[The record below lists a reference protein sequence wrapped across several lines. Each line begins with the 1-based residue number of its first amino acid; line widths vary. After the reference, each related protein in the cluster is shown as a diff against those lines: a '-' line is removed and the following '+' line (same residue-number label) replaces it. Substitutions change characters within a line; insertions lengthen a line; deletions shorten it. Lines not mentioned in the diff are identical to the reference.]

1 MKSHVNGKTS
11 KIKSFMNVIGFDI
24 ATRKCAPW
32 FHVVWATALCLCFAY
47 PSFAE
52 NEKKVSVSFNNAD
65 AIDVIRWAADLT
77 NKNIIVSD
85 KVTKNKKI
93 TVIAGEPMTQQEAY
107 EIFLAVMQV
116 NDFVVVETDSALK
129 IFPSTSAKDNAVP
142 MVDDGGASAEDFVIS
157 IIKIKNVSAQQLL
170 ALLRPLVPASAQ
182 FQVHS
187 GTNILLIADYKANVE
202 KIVRLVEQI
211 DKAGTID
218 VEFIALKHANAKEV
232 VELISSLAPK
242 IMGAEAKD
250 APAQAINFAADERS
264 NSILMSGDTVLR
276 SQMKKLIE
284 KLDQPV
290 AGEGNTQVIY
300 LNYADAEDMAQIL
313 TGVSQSVVSGSKTKG
328 STPGGAAGKSDVEK
342 SPITSHSN
350 GELSIVASA
359 SNNALVITAPPTVL
373 STIKIVIEK
382 LDVRREQ
389 VLVEGLLIE
398 VNEDIGRKL
407 SLLWSGD
414 AGNNGTTVGGSFVG
428 ANDPKPSEDP
438 SVNGILSG
446 LGLVARYF
454 EDGDLRGVLQA
465 IETVTESN
473 VLATPTIMALDNEE
487 AEILVGEN
495 VPFITGETSD
505 LNSTNTRVSIE
516 RQDIGLHLLVK
527 AKINLNDTITLEVEQ
542 KVESISPSKGDAADI
557 ITNKRE
563 LKTKAIVNDGQIL
576 VLGGLIRDESQ
587 ETESKVPFLGDIP
600 VIGWLFKGTNKS
612 LVKKNLMILIHP
624 KIIRDKADGMKES
637 IEAFNKMRALEQ
649 YYNEN
654 RDFLTIRPHDLPL
667 LKELPDSMKAKGSSF
682 VDESEPE
689 LNAGELLIAP
699 APEPVPV
706 PLPQAQ

>member
-1 MKSHVNGKTS
+1 MSDVS
-11 KIKSFMNVIGFDI
+11 KKIPGVYRVSEKLAKASRILWVGL
-24 ATRKCAPW
+24 ACA
-32 FHVVWATALCLCFAY
+32 CFAY
-47 PSFAE
+47 PALAE
-52 NEKKVSVSFNNAD
+52 SNKKVSVSFNNAD

-85 KVTKNKKI
+85 RLAKNKKI
-93 TVIAGEPMTQQEAY
+93 TVIAGEPMTEQQAY

-129 IFPSTSAKDNAVP
+129 IFPSAQAKDNAVP
-142 MVDDGGASAEDFVIS
+142 MIDDGGATAENFVIS

-170 ALLRPLVPASAQ
+170 ALLRPLVPGTAQ
-182 FQVHS
+182 FQVHA

-202 KIVRLVEQI
+202 KIARLVEQI

-218 VEFIALKHANAKEV
+218 VEFIALKHASAKEV
-232 VELISSLAPK
+232 VELISSLVPR
-242 IMGAEAKD
+242 IIGAEGKD
-250 APAQAINFAADERS
+250 APAQTLNFAADERS

-284 KLDQPV
+284 KLDQPLQ
-290 AGEGNTQVIY
+290 GEGNTQVIF
-300 LNYADAEDMAQIL
+300 LNYADATEMAEML
-313 TGVSQSVVSGSKTKG
+313 TGVSTSVAEGNIDNQAVSGG
-328 STPGGAAGKSDVEK
+328 LNNE
-342 SPITSHSN
+342 IN
-350 GELSIVASA
+350 IVASVA
-359 SNNALVITAPPTVL
+359 NNALVITAPPSVL
-373 STIKIVIEK
+373 NTIKNVIEK
-382 LDVRREQ
+382 LDIRREQ

-414 AGNNGTTVGGSFVG
+414 ARNNGTTVGGSFIG
-428 ANDPKPSEDP
+428 ANDPKPSADP
-438 SVNGILSG
+438 SINGILSG

-454 EDGDLRGVLQA
+454 EDGNLQGVLQA

-473 VLATPTIMALDNEE
+473 VLSTPTIMVLDNEE

-505 LNSTNTRVSIE
+505 LNSTNTRVSIQRE
-516 RQDIGLHLLVK
+516 DIGLHLKVK

-612 LVKKNLMILIHP
+612 MVKKNLMILIHP
-624 KIIRDKADGMKES
+624 KIIRDQTDAIKES
-637 IEAFNKMRALEQ
+637 IEAYNKMRALEQ

-654 RDFLTIRPHDLPL
+654 RDFLTIRPRDLPL
-667 LKELPDSMKAKGSSF
+667 LEELPDSMKPKSSSF
-682 VDESEPE
+682 VKEPSGE
-689 LNAGELLIAP
+689 LNSHEMIIEPALQNELSPVL
-699 APEPVPV
+699 PEV
-706 PLPQAQ
+706 Q